1 MSRLTRARRAGAI
14 ALAAAGITCGGSGG
28 GGSTGSSGS
37 PTAPGGTSPSG
48 PACRTYPT
56 SANVHTTNSAS
67 GVVFDA
73 LEAATFDS
81 SSRRA
86 TVNTNF
92 ANGAPCSTLV
102 TSYNSVADFVDEVRV
117 IPPVALSTGAVSTN
131 SGSCGSVTASTTY
144 TYDSQ
149 RRVTQIS
156 NSVGG
161 VITYTAWDSSGR
173 PTTGT
178 MSGGG
183 TISIVYDNAARSW
196 TETQTQ
202 SNGTRS
208 VGTLTFDANGAQI
221 RNVVVQ
227 GNVTTTTTFT
237 NTATATVCK

>member
-14 ALAAAGITCGGSGG
+14 ALAAAGITCGGGGG

-67 GVVFDA
+67 SVVFDA

-117 IPPVALSTGAVSTN
+117 IPPVALSTTSVNTN
-131 SGSCGSVTASTTY
+131 SGACGTVVATSSY

-156 NSVGG
+156 NSAGG
-161 VITYTAWDSSGR
+161 VVVYTAWDTSGR
-173 PTTGT
+173 PTAGTTSTGT
-178 MSGGG
+178 

>member
-1 MSRLTRARRAGAI
+1 MLRLTRARRAGAI
-14 ALAAAGITCGGSGG
+14 VLAAAGITCGGGGG
-28 GGSTGSSGS
+28 GGSNSSSGS
-37 PTAPGGTSPSG
+37 PTAPGGASPGG
-48 PACRTYPT
+48 PSCRTYPT
-56 SANVHTTNSAS
+56 SANVHTTSSAS
-67 GVVFDA
+67 SVVFDA
-73 LEAATFDS
+73 LEAATFDPA
-81 SSRRA
+81 SRKA

-117 IPPVALSTGAVSTN
+117 IPPVAFSTGAVNTN
-131 SGSCGSVTASTTY
+131 SGSCGSVTASTIY

-149 RRVTQIS
+149 RRLTQIS

-237 NTATATVCK
+237 NTAIATVCK

>member
-1 MSRLTRARRAGAI
+1 MSRLRRARRAGTI
-14 ALAAAGITCGGSGG
+14 ALAAAGITCGGG
-28 GGSTGSSGS
+28 GGSGSNGSSGS
-37 PTAPGGTSPSG
+37 PTAPGGTPSG
-48 PACRTYPT
+48 PSCRTYPT

-67 GVVFDA
+67 SVVFDA

-81 SSRRA
+81 SSRKA

-92 ANGAPCSTLV
+92 ANGSPCSTLV

-117 IPPVALSTGAVSTN
+117 IPPVSLATGAVNTN
-131 SGSCGSVTASTTY
+131 SGACGAVTASTIY

-156 NSVGG
+156 NSAGG

-183 TISIVYDNAARSW
+183 TISIVYDDAARSW

-227 GNVTTTTTFT
+227 GNVTTTTTFS